1 MPPRRSVTADL
12 TAFPRFLRTLAL
24 DPEVASGRPQHGS
37 LEAMARSAAGDIGT
51 GKGIL
56 KRLTRAHGLRAR
68 IIGLVIALVM
78 PMLAFSGF
86 AMFRLSS
93 GERDS
98 NRHELLGTARA
109 LSAAMDLKL
118 KTATAALTALGT
130 SRSLADNDIVRF
142 YEQARQVAA
151 AHHAWILLAD
161 PAGTAIFSTR
171 EPLGAPSRLLKSADL
186 VRAAAG
192 TRSTQISGAFTGGSS
207 LELQVSAYV
216 PVMHGETVTYVLLM
230 SFNMRELGQVLLE
243 QHLPAS
249 WTVQVMD
256 SGNLIIAR
264 NRSID
269 AVAGMPAE
277 PSLSDA
283 AARDDGSIFTA
294 TDADGNAAIAALAR
308 SDFTGWTLA
317 IMIPRSEI
325 YAPFY
330 RSLWE
335 VGLAAGMLL
344 LLGTV
349 IAVLVGRS
357 IAGPVRALSDA
368 AVALGRGTP
377 LPPMHTR
384 INEVNDVAT
393 ALVDAATRL
402 ADRSRERDTAEA
414 ALRRSEQRFRD
425 IAEVSGDWVWETD
438 REHRF
443 SYFSKTHA
451 QVFDRSPQV
460 MLGRTRWEIADADPD
475 AEPFAQHRAD
485 LEARHPIRN
494 FRFSYIAGDGKNVYI
509 NVNGQPIF
517 DEAGEFLG
525 YRGTTTNE
533 TAIVEARAQ
542 AERAE
547 ALLQDALDSISAG
560 ILIYDRDDRLVMA
573 NESWHQMYR
582 KYLDSSPIGKTFEEF
597 LREGL
602 AVGRYAAAAGHE
614 EEWLAERLKLH
625 HSATGSLEQQVAGD
639 RWFLITDRRMRN
651 GGIAGLRVDITDLKA
666 AQAALQESEDRLDR
680 AQQVAGIGSWDLD
693 VATGKYL
700 WSKEMFRIRGLAPDA
715 EQPTMKSLVGTIH
728 EEDFPKVHAWLKLL
742 RQGGE
747 PSAVEFRI
755 RRPDG
760 EERVVNSEGR
770 ASRDPKGVVTRVTG
784 TARDVTEAR
793 RIEAERQQLEYQLR
807 HSQKLEA
814 LGTLAGGIAHDLNN
828 TLVPIVAMTK
838 LGLKRSGDDAQLRQY
853 FTLIQDAG
861 VRARDL
867 VKRVLA
873 FSRKDKVEQRE
884 FNMADVVAEA
894 LAMLRATTP
903 ATITLTS
910 DIRPVPTFLGDPT
923 QIHQVVVNLVTNA
936 MQAIGAG
943 AGTISVTLSP
953 VADAAERQTQA
964 IRLVVSDTGIG
975 MDDATAQRIF
985 EPFFT
990 TKGVG
995 EGTGLGLS
1003 VVHGIV
1009 TSHGGTIRVESHP
1022 GHGSRFIVELP
1033 MMAAEQAA
1041 MDTRIPA

>member
-1 MPPRRSVTADL
+1 
-12 TAFPRFLRTLAL
+12 
-24 DPEVASGRPQHGS
+24 
-37 LEAMARSAAGDIGT
+37 MARSAAGEIGT
-51 GKGIL
+51 GKGTL
-56 KRLTRAHGLRAR
+56 GRFARAHSLRVR

-86 AMFRLSS
+86 AMLRLSN

-98 NRHELLGTARA
+98 NRHELLSAARA

-142 YEQARQVAA
+142 YDQARRVAA

-161 PAGTAIFSTR
+161 PAGMALFSTR
-171 EPLGAPSRLLKSADL
+171 EPLGAPSRSLRSASL
-186 VRAAAG
+186 VRAAVG
-192 TRSTQISGAFTGGSS
+192 TRSTQISGAFIGGSS

-230 SFNMRELGQVLLE
+230 SFNMRELGQVLRE
-243 QHLPAS
+243 QQLPES

-256 SGNLIIAR
+256 RGNLIIAR

-277 PSLSDA
+277 PSLSAA

-317 IMIPRSEI
+317 IMIPRAEI

-335 VGLAAGMLL
+335 IGLAAGMLL

-357 IAGPVRALSDA
+357 IAVPVRALSDA

-393 ALVDAATRL
+393 ALVDAAARL
-402 ADRSRERDTAEA
+402 ADQSRERDTAEA

-443 SYFSKTHA
+443 SYFSGTHA
-451 QVFDRSPQV
+451 QELDRNPQA
-460 MLGRTRWEIADADPD
+460 MLGRTRWEIAGADADS
-475 AEPFAQHRAD
+475 EPFPQHRAD
-485 LEARHPIRN
+485 LEARRPIRN
-494 FRFSYIAGDGKNVYI
+494 FRFSYIAEDGKSVYF
-509 NVNGQPIF
+509 NVNGQPVF

-533 TAIVEARAQ
+533 TAIVETRS
-542 AERAE
+542 RAE
-547 ALLQDALDSISAG
+547 HAETLLQDALDSISAG

-602 AVGRYAAAAGHE
+602 AVGRYAGAVGRE
-614 EEWLAERLKLH
+614 EEWLAERLEQH
-625 HSATGSLEQQVAGD
+625 RSGTGSLEQQVAGG

-651 GGIAGLRVDITDLKA
+651 GGIAGLRVDITDLKT
-666 AQAALQESEDRLDR
+666 AQAALQESEERLDR

-700 WSKEMFRIRGLAPDA
+700 WSKEMFRIRGFATDA

-728 EEDFPKVHAWLKLL
+728 EEDFPKVHAWLKQL
-742 RQGGE
+742 RQGGA

-760 EERVVNSEGR
+760 EERIISSEGR
-770 ASRDPKGVVTRVTG
+770 ASRDAKGVITRVTG

-793 RIEAERQQLEYQLR
+793 RFEAERQNLETQLR

-838 LGLKRSGDDAQLRQY
+838 LGLKRAGDDAQLRQY
-853 FTLIQDAG
+853 FGMIHDAG
-861 VRARDL
+861 IRARDL

-873 FSRKDKVEQRE
+873 FSRKGGVEQRE
-884 FNMADVVAEA
+884 FSVADVVAEA

-903 ATITLTS
+903 STISVTS

-936 MQAIGAG
+936 VQAIGAG
-943 AGTISVTLSP
+943 AGTVSVTLSP
-953 VADAAERQTQA
+953 VLDAARQKPPG
-964 IRLVVSDTGIG
+964 IRLVVSDSGVG
-975 MDDATAQRIF
+975 MDEATAQRIF

-1003 VVHGIV
+1003 MVHGIV
-1009 TSHGGTIRVESHP
+1009 TGHNGTIRVESRP
-1022 GHGSRFIVELP
+1022 GHGTRFIVDLP
-1033 MMAAEQAA
+1033 VATADQAA
-1041 MDTRIPA
+1041 TDTRIPA

>member
-1 MPPRRSVTADL
+1 
-12 TAFPRFLRTLAL
+12 
-24 DPEVASGRPQHGS
+24 
-37 LEAMARSAAGDIGT
+37 
-51 GKGIL
+51 
-56 KRLTRAHGLRAR
+56 
-68 IIGLVIALVM
+68 
-78 PMLAFSGF
+78 
-86 AMFRLSS
+86 
-93 GERDS
+93 
-98 NRHELLGTARA
+98 
-109 LSAAMDLKL
+109 
-118 KTATAALTALGT
+118 
-130 SRSLADNDIVRF
+130 
-142 YEQARQVAA
+142 
-151 AHHAWILLAD
+151 
-161 PAGTAIFSTR
+161 
-171 EPLGAPSRLLKSADL
+171 
-186 VRAAAG
+186 
-192 TRSTQISGAFTGGSS
+192 
-207 LELQVSAYV
+207 
-216 PVMHGETVTYVLLM
+216 
-230 SFNMRELGQVLLE
+230 
-243 QHLPAS
+243 
-249 WTVQVMD
+249 
-256 SGNLIIAR
+256 
-264 NRSID
+264 
-269 AVAGMPAE
+269 MPAE

-317 IMIPRSEI
+317 IMIPRAEI

-335 VGLAAGMLL
+335 VGLAAGLLL

-349 IAVLVGRS
+349 VAVLVGRS

-402 ADRSRERDTAEA
+402 ADQSRERDTAEA

-425 IAEVSGDWVWETD
+425 VAEISGDWIWETD

-443 SYFSKTHA
+443 SYFSKVDART
-451 QVFDRSPQV
+451 FGRDPREL
-460 MLGRTRWEIADADPD
+460 LGRTRWEIASDGDS
-475 AEPFAQHRAD
+475 ERWVGHRAD
-485 LEARHPIRN
+485 LAARRPFRQIRY
-494 FRFSYIAGDGKNVYI
+494 SIIGGDGTSVHYCVGGK
-509 NVNGQPIF
+509 PIF
-517 DEAGEFLG
+517 DEAGEFVG

-533 TAIVEARAQ
+533 TAIVEARS
-542 AERAE
+542 RAE
-547 ALLQDALDSISAG
+547 HAETLLQDALDSISAG
-560 ILIYDRDDRLVMA
+560 VLIYDRDDRLVMA

-614 EEWLAERLKLH
+614 EEWLAERLKRH
-625 HSATGSLEQQVAGD
+625 RSGTGSLEQQVAGG
-639 RWFLITDRRMRN
+639 RWLLITDRRMRN

-700 WSKEMFRIRGLAPDA
+700 WSKEMFRIRGFGTDA
-715 EQPTMKSLVGTIH
+715 EQPTMASLIHTIH
-728 EEDFPKVHAWLKLL
+728 EDDFQAVRDWMKQL
-742 RQGGE
+742 RAGGE
-747 PSAVEFRI
+747 PSAVEFRVQ
-755 RRPDG
+755 RPDG
-760 EERVVNSEGR
+760 EERVINSEGR
-770 ASRDPKGVVTRVTG
+770 ASRDSKGVVTRVTG
-784 TARDVTEAR
+784 TARDVTGAR
-793 RIEAERQQLEYQLR
+793 RIEAERRNLETQLR

-838 LGLKRSGDDAQLRQY
+838 LGMKRAGDDALLRQY
-853 FTLIQDAG
+853 FGMIQDAG
-861 VRARDL
+861 IRARDL

-873 FSRKDKVEQRE
+873 FSRKDRAEQRE
-884 FNMADVVAEA
+884 FSVADVVTEA

-903 ATITLTS
+903 STISVTS

-923 QIHQVVVNLVTNA
+923 QIHQVVVNLMTNA
-936 MQAIGAG
+936 VQAIGAG
-943 AGTISVTLSP
+943 AGTVSVTLSP
-953 VADAAERQTQA
+953 VIDAARQKPPG
-964 IRLVVSDTGIG
+964 IRLVVSDTGVG
-975 MDDATAQRIF
+975 MDEATAQRIF

-1009 TSHGGTIRVESHP
+1009 TGHSGTIRVESRP
-1022 GHGSRFIVELP
+1022 GHGARFIVDLP
-1033 MMAAEQAA
+1033 VVTAEQAA
-1041 MDTRIPA
+1041 LDTRIPA